1 VQSAGLCQPCISD
14 AECTPGK
21 RCYLETFNGSSVG
34 YFCFWKQGDMAD
46 GAPTDCPTAGRPYVK
61 SEKDVTSIDGDT
73 ATFCTLAASTC
84 TAYNQFRDLNCAPS
98 GIPQDALCGFAPGA
112 DSKCAT
118 YGAGYRCTTVCLSN
132 DDCLTG
138 SNCNTGANPRVCT
151 F

>member
-1 VQSAGLCQPCISD
+1 
-14 AECTPGK
+14 
-21 RCYLETFNGSSVG
+21 
-34 YFCFWKQGDMAD
+34 M
-46 GAPTDCPTAGRPYVK
+46 
-61 SEKDVTSIDGDT
+61 TSIDGDT